1 MRLPHR
7 VIDAD
12 GPIDEKHVD
21 WAARVPERFR
31 ADAPG
36 GGVRRG
42 AGMFRK
48 HCGLGEIEI

>member
-12 GPIDEKHVD
+12 GYIDEKHVD

-36 GGVRRG
+36 GAFG
-42 AGMFRK
+42 AGQGCFASIAGWGK
-48 HCGLGEIEI
+48 